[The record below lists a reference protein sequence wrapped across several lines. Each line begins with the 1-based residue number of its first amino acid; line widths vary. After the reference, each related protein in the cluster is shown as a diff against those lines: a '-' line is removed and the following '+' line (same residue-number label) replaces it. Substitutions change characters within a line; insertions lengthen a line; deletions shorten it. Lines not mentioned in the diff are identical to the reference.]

1 MKIRNLPNFGINSSF
16 FLFILAFK
24 FRIYNKKNQ
33 PDNTRS
39 KTNNVGPI
47 SQREISKTY
56 EDISGRRPGDATAIM
71 IQRLPVLGRI

>member
-33 PDNTRS
+33 HDKTRS
-39 KTNNVGPI
+39 KTNNNNWEVILFVVVP
-47 SQREISKTY
+47 E
-56 EDISGRRPGDATAIM
+56 
-71 IQRLPVLGRI
+71 RIFYQIACHM